1 MNKIMENKIKK
12 NHNKIGTKNDS
23 KSRQGIIIRQKKK
36 TPKENMKKK
45 TIIINIINIIT
56 NKDDDDDDDDDE
68 SKNANWEGNNEQLN
82 KMH

>member
-45 TIIINIINIIT
+45 Q
-56 NKDDDDDDDDDE
+56 K
-68 SKNANWEGNNEQLN
+68 
-82 KMH
+82 